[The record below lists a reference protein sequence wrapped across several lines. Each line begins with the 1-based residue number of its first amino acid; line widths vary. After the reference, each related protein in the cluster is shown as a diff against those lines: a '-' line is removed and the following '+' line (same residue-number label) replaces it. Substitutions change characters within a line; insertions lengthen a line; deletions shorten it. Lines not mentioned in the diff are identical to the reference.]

1 MNNVDQQEIS
11 KFEAL
16 AATWWDP
23 QGQSKPLHQI
33 NPLRS
38 QFIELHSQG
47 VAGKQLLDVGCGGG
61 LLSESMAR
69 AGAQVTAIDMAAASI
84 QVAKLHALESQL
96 EINYQQQTAEQL
108 ASSLSESDQQ
118 HQFDVITCMEMLEHV
133 PSPESVIAACNRMLK
148 PGGWLFLST
157 LNRTKRSYLMA
168 IVGAEQVLNW
178 LPKGTHDFSKFI
190 KPSELLAMTDN
201 LGLVSRAISGLRYNP
216 LSDHFRLHSDVSVNY
231 MVACQKPA

>member
-69 AGAQVTAIDMAAASI
+69 AGAEVTAIDMAAASI

-96 EINYQQQTAEQL
+96 TINYQQQTAEQL
-108 ASSLSESDQQ
+108 AAEQTATY
-118 HQFDVITCMEMLEHV
+118 DVITCMEMLEHV
-133 PSPESVIAACNRMLK
+133 PSPQSVIAACEHMLK

-178 LPKGTHDFSKFI
+178 LPKGTHDHSKFI
-190 KPSELLAMTDN
+190 KPSELMAMTDE
-201 LGLVSRAISGLRYNP
+201 LGLFSRAISGFRYNP
-216 LSDHFRLHSDVSVNY
+216 LTDRFSLHSDVSVNY

>member
-38 QFIELHSQG
+38 QFIEIHSQG
-47 VAGKQLLDVGCGGG
+47 VADKTLLDVGCGGG

-69 AGAQVTAIDMAAASI
+69 AGAKVTAIDMAAASI

-96 EINYQQQTAEQL
+96 SINYQQQTAEQL
-108 ASSLSESDQQ
+108 AVEQPAS
-118 HQFDVITCMEMLEHV
+118 FDVITCMEMLEHV
-133 PSPESVIAACNRMLK
+133 PDPLSVLRACDSMLK

-168 IVGAEQVLNW
+168 IVAAEQVLGW
-178 LPKGTHDFSKFI
+178 LPKGTHEHNKFI
-190 KPSELLAMTDN
+190 KPSELLAMTDQ
-201 LGLVSRAISGLRYNP
+201 LGLNSRAISGFRYNP
-216 LSDHFRLHSDVSVNY
+216 LTDKFKLHDDVSVNY
-231 MVACQKPA
+231 MVALQKAEEH